1 MHRERAGIDQGRIL
15 LLGLE
20 AEKAAFTERLLQ
32 RQPAW
37 PAVTPRRRS
46 LPQVALRRRAGIR
59 ADSKLEILAA
69 EHDMYVARIGNVMI
83 KMGPRYD
90 IGDLA
95 PSKEEWRK
103 VQTGQDYAVWE
114 KIEASETA

>member
-1 MHRERAGIDQGRIL
+1 M
-15 LLGLE
+15 
-20 AEKAAFTERLLQ
+20 
-32 RQPAW
+32 
-37 PAVTPRRRS
+37 S
-46 LPQVALRRRAGIR
+46 QVALRKRAGVR

-114 KIEASETA
+114 KIETAEAA